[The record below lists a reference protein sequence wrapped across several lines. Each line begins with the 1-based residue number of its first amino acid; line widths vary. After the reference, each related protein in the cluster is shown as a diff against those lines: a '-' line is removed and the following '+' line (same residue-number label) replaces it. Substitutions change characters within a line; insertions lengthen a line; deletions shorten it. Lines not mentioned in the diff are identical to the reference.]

1 MVVED
6 KERNKTMDDLIT
18 KVQCEE
24 VYETSEEIKYE
35 IVKYNELQNKLYWWL
50 KTGEYI
56 SQEV

>member
-6 KERNKTMDDLIT
+6 KERNKTMDDFLT
-18 KVQCEE
+18 QVQCEE